1 MTIPEIKTVLYVGA
15 GTMGCYNSLAAAI
28 SGYKVVLYDVNADT
42 LARVPQ
48 RHQEFVAM
56 LVGGGYCTAEA
67 AAEALPRVRVTADLK
82 QATAGADLV
91 SESVFERVDIKRDIH
106 RQLDA
111 LCPPHTILTT
121 NSSALPLSAI
131 EDVVMRGERFA
142 ALHSHLG
149 SPLVD
154 IVGGPRTDPAVIQ
167 LLERYVRSTGGV
179 PLVLKKEHPG
189 YVLNAILGPVMS
201 AAMLL
206 LIKGAATV
214 EEVDSS
220 WMRRHRAAI
229 GPFGMMDLFG
239 LNLIYDSWQ
248 YREEDAANREP
259 RQGILDLLGPM
270 LERGELG
277 VKSGSGFYQY
287 PQPRYQQADFLGS
300 TIDNQQATD
309 TLLVA
314 LLANALV
321 VAGCD
326 VAAPVDIDRAWM
338 AGTYLETGPFA
349 TLDQLG
355 VGAFRHLLQ
364 AQVDGG
370 YIDAARARAATAYLD
385 SRAANGQQQ

>member
-15 GTMGCYNSLAAAI
+15 GTMGCYNSLAAAV
-28 SGYKVVLYDVNADT
+28 SGYQVVVYDVSADT
-42 LARVPQ
+42 LAQVPQ
-48 RHQEFVAM
+48 RHQEFAAM
-56 LVGGGYCTAEA
+56 LVGGGYCTSEA
-67 AAEALPRVRVTADLK
+67 ATEALTRVTVTADLK
-82 QATAGADLV
+82 QAAADADLV

-106 RQLDA
+106 RQLDEI
-111 LCPPHTILTT
+111 CPPHTILTT
-121 NSSALPLSAI
+121 NSSALPVSAI

-154 IVGGPRTDPAVIQ
+154 IVGGPRTAPAVID
-167 LLERYVRSTGGV
+167 LLERYVLSTKGV

-189 YVLNAILGPVMS
+189 YVLNAMLGPVMS
-201 AAMLL
+201 TAMLL
-206 LIKGAATV
+206 LINGAATV

-220 WMRRHRAAI
+220 WMRRHQAAI

-248 YREEDAANREP
+248 YRQEDATNREQ
-259 RQGILDLLGPM
+259 RQGVLGLLEPM

-287 PQPRYQQADFLGS
+287 PQPRYQQADFLEGTS
-300 TIDNQQATD
+300 DNQPATD
-309 TLLVA
+309 ALLVA
-314 LLANALV
+314 LLGNALV

-326 VAAPVDIDRAWM
+326 VAAPADIDRAWT

-355 VGAFRHLLQ
+355 TGVFRQLLQ
-364 AQVDGG
+364 VQLGEG
-370 YIDAARARAATAYLD
+370 YIDSGRARAATAYLD
-385 SRAANGQQQ
+385 VYATAAGQQ